1 MRKISLWALCFVFVV
16 LMSGSALADTYTVS
30 VGYAD
35 GLRGPGFF
43 PNPWFGDAGVTFIGS
58 GAPYDA
64 GAVMIT
70 NTSGSTITVNDVLVN
85 INGTLFDLWG
95 SNNIGAGN
103 SLILTQTTQ
112 YNFDTSDYSGSGCG
126 VNSGQIPTVR
136 VTVNGAI
143 TTFSDTGQVL
153 NTSGYDFACNG
164 ANESF
169 AWRPINGAGGPAG
182 VPEPSTL
189 ILMGSG
195 GLGFL
200 GYFKKRFAK

>member
-70 NTSGSTITVNDVLVN
+70 NTSGSTITVNDVEVR
-85 INGTLFDLWG
+85 INGNFVDPISVKLTRQKSLAAQDSQTFAG
-95 SNNIGAGN
+95 S
-103 SLILTQTTQ
+103 
-112 YNFDTSDYSGSGCG
+112 
-126 VNSGQIPTVR
+126 VVQIQ
-136 VTVNGAI
+136 
-143 TTFSDTGQVL
+143 D
-153 NTSGYDFACNG
+153 
-164 ANESF
+164 
-169 AWRPINGAGGPAG
+169 
-182 VPEPSTL
+182 
-189 ILMGSG
+189 LMGRKGAPITVASN
-195 GLGFL
+195 
-200 GYFKKRFAK
+200 